1 MTSMRASIRF
11 ALLLAVLAL
20 TAASAPAADAIFNP
34 GVLHQVRIVM
44 DPADWRALIDN
55 FRSNDYY
62 AANISLDGTVVQQ
75 VGVRSRGK
83 GSRSDTKP
91 GVKVDFNKYVAA
103 QTFHGL
109 KSVQVK
115 NLIQDAT
122 MVRERLS
129 MAVFEAMGVAAPAD
143 SYAQVFVNDEYW
155 GVFNLVESV
164 EEPFL
169 QARFG
174 QSNGQLFKYEYQDA
188 WDFSSKGTDP
198 NAYVP
203 IPLKP
208 ETNKDNP
215 TTAALVDF
223 VQKANNAADSSFV
236 GDISAYVDPRQILTY
251 VAVENAIVENDGFV
265 GYAGMNNFFVYQLAG
280 GTKFTF
286 IPWDQNT
293 TFVSADWPL
302 FQRTDTNVLIRRL
315 LADPTLKQ
323 FYVDAIKKA
332 VASFVNTS
340 WLGPQLDA
348 DYNLIRNA
356 ALTDPKKPF
365 SNDEFES
372 SINGLRGVIA
382 GRAPDVQAQAP

>member
-1 MTSMRASIRF
+1 KI
-11 ALLLAVLAL
+11 
-20 TAASAPAADAIFNP
+20 
-34 GVLHQVRIVM
+34 
-44 DPADWRALIDN
+44 
-55 FRSNDYY
+55 
-62 AANISLDGTVVQQ
+62 
-75 VGVRSRGK
+75 
-83 GSRSDTKP
+83 
-91 GVKVDFNKYVAA
+91 
-103 QTFHGL
+103 
-109 KSVQVK
+109 
-115 NLIQDAT
+115 LIQHAT

-129 MAVFEAMGVAAPAD
+129 MAVFEAMGVAAPAV

-251 VAVENAIVENDGFV
+251 VAVENAIVENDSFV
-265 GYAGMNNFFVYQLAG
+265 GYAGMNNFFNNPTACWPVCLA
-280 GTKFTF
+280 
-286 IPWDQNT
+286 
-293 TFVSADWPL
+293 A
-302 FQRTDTNVLIRRL
+302 
-315 LADPTLKQ
+315 
-323 FYVDAIKKA
+323 
-332 VASFVNTS
+332 
-340 WLGPQLDA
+340 
-348 DYNLIRNA
+348 
-356 ALTDPKKPF
+356 
-365 SNDEFES
+365 
-372 SINGLRGVIA
+372 
-382 GRAPDVQAQAP
+382 RAPNVPAHAP